1 MKIMRMVQYK
11 SKGYFQDVRMI
22 WGYINVLHQIMY
34 VCTSNIWQ
42 IHLPY
47 SNCFLKLRGK

>member
-22 WGYINVLHQIMY
+22 WGYINVLHDY
-34 VCTSNIWQ
+34 VCTPNINTFALFQ
-42 IHLPY
+42 
-47 SNCFLKLRGK
+47 